1 MKRLASHG
9 LSRPGLAR
17 ASAAALLALAAFTG
31 SVTATL
37 ALSTTPAMAADI
49 ALADLP
55 KEGKTTHALILKG
68 GPYPYPKDGVTF
80 GNFEN
85 NLPKQ
90 KRGYYKEFTVPTPG
104 AKNRGARRI
113 VCGAEAREWNKNNP
127 AACWYTGDHYQTFQK
142 IKG

>member
-1 MKRLASHG
+1 MKSNLYLR
-9 LSRPGLAR
+9 AR
-17 ASAAALLALAAFTG
+17 AHVAALAVAAG
-31 SVTATL
+31 VAASV
-37 ALSTTPAMAADI
+37 LSNAAYAADVG
-49 ALADLP
+49 LADLP
-55 KEGKTTHALILKG
+55 KEARATHALILKG

-90 KRGYYKEFTVPTPG
+90 KRGYYREFTVPTPG

-113 VCGAEAREWNKNNP
+113 VCGADAREWNKNAP
-127 AACWYTGDHYQTFQK
+127 AACWYTGDHYQSFQK

>member
-1 MKRLASHG
+1 MAPLTLNR
-9 LSRPGLAR
+9 LAR
-17 ASAAALLALAAFTG
+17 AGAAAVLALAGFAGGTA
-31 SVTATL
+31 ATL
-37 ALSTTPAMAADI
+37 ALTTTPVLAADI

-55 KEGKTTHALILKG
+55 KEGKTAHALILKG

-90 KRGYYKEFTVPTPG
+90 KRGYYKEFTVPTAG

-113 VCGAEAREWNKNNP
+113 VCGAESREWSKNNP
-127 AACWYTGDHYQTFQK
+127 AACWYTGDHYQSFQK